1 MGSYETLRN
10 TVFWIEVLAGNTVGV
25 QVPLS
30 APNKQP
36 SFHIDTAAFFVCAQ
50 IVPTPIE
57 SIRLSIRFW
66 RAGDH
71 FA

>member
-1 MGSYETLRN
+1 MCLGARTRN
-10 TVFWIEVLAGNTVGV
+10 TYVELEVLAGNTVGV

-30 APNKQP
+30 APDKWP
-36 SFHIDTAAFFVCAQ
+36 SYQLDTAAFFVCAQ
-50 IVPTPIE
+50 IVPEGIE
-57 SIRLSIRFW
+57 SISESIRFW